1 MVRTGHLKVGATV
14 LMLSFV
20 PPALAIQAAF
30 ADEPAR
36 QVVYAETGEASWYGP
51 GLKGK
56 RTASGERFDPAKP
69 TAAHPELP
77 LGSKATVTNLE
88 NGKSVEVTINDRGPG
103 VEGRAIDLSK
113 AAAEKIGMTRDGTA
127 QVVIE
132 ATKAQADGVAEERIA
147 SAEPARPKPK
157 RRPVDEG

>member
-1 MVRTGHLKVGATV
+1 MVRTEHLKAGAAV

-20 PPALAIQAAF
+20 SPALSIQAAF
-30 ADEPAR
+30 ADEPAQ

-56 RTASGERFDPAKP
+56 RTASGERFDPTKP
-69 TAAHPELP
+69 TAAHPDLP
-77 LGSKATVTNLE
+77 LGTKATVTNLE

-113 AAAEKIGMTRDGTA
+113 AAAEKLGMTRDGMA
-127 QVVIE
+127 PVVIE
-132 ATKAQADGVAEERIA
+132 ATKAQTKGTAEERVA
-147 SAEPARPKPK
+147 SAEPVRPKP
-157 RRPVDEG
+157 RRRAVDEG